1 VEKYRNPNGQLK
13 ENLFLPLFNTNFIS
27 KLSIWQHAGKGMRHF
42 NPLED
47 YRIFHHWFSWVK
59 NTVIMGKMMI
69 DILGTWQVYPFGTHH
84 LLYISI
90 SITLLIYIYFWFNII
105 AYHSRGG
112 YISITETRN
121 TLLPDI
127 FIKAASEIGLD
138 EVDVNGKEI
147 LGKIVHKCQ
156 RKQSG
161 NQK

>member
-1 VEKYRNPNGQLK
+1 MPFPACCQIDNFEIKFVLNNG
-13 ENLFLPLFNTNFIS
+13 
-27 KLSIWQHAGKGMRHF
+27 
-42 NPLED
+42 
-47 YRIFHHWFSWVK
+47 
-59 NTVIMGKMMI
+59 
-69 DILGTWQVYPFGTHH
+69 
-84 LLYISI
+84 

-156 RKQSG
+156 TKWQSKIDNPETPLIVISPNLNRVLTPLSTIFQLSRVG
-161 NQK
+161 QFWGWTIRLRSESAVIVFYTPLTSDSIY